1 MTPSSSSGTSAVTV
15 LHLRCHRP
23 AFDTYRQVFAVL
35 ADITPVVQALPPD
48 SALLQLAGAVKYF
61 GRAPV
66 ELADLLQTRL
76 AARFGLI
83 TTGGLGNN
91 RMMATLAADT
101 ARPGTVQALPDDP
114 TAARAF
120 LHAQDVRLLPGIGL
134 ALERKLRRYG
144 IDTIGELAAV
154 PVATV
159 QRIAGAS
166 TGRLLAER
174 AHGTDRR
181 TITPAGPPATITST
195 RRFDHDVLDPAEVRR
210 ALLDLALDLGAR
222 LRAAGQSART
232 VELQVTY
239 ADRSS
244 TTKSRTLPEATGHS
258 PVLRDVL
265 YALFGA
271 LGLERARI
279 RAVTARAGGLTSTSV
294 GVQGVQL
301 TFDAATEAVRTLEPV
316 LDKAA
321 ARYGIGAVAPAVLS
335 VPRAGR
341 NAITAGRSAQSAWT
355 RPGER
360 A

>member
-1 MTPSSSSGTSAVTV
+1 MITHQAAVTV

-23 AFDTYRQVFAVL
+23 GFEVYRQLFGVL
-35 ADITPVVQALPPD
+35 GDITPVVQALPPD
-48 SALLQLAGAVKYF
+48 SALLELAGAVRYF
-61 GRAPV
+61 GQSPA

-76 AARFGLI
+76 AARFGLV
-83 TTGGLGNN
+83 TTGGLGDS
-91 RMMATLAADT
+91 RLMATIAADT
-101 ARPGTVQALPDDP
+101 ARPGTVQVLPDDP
-114 TAARAF
+114 AAARAF
-120 LHAQDVRLLPGIGL
+120 LHAQDVRLLPGIGP
-134 ALERKLRRYG
+134 ALEKKFRRYG

-174 AHGTDRR
+174 ANGTDRR
-181 TITPAGPPATITST
+181 IVTPTGPPATITSI

-239 ADRSS
+239 ADRSA
-244 TTKSRTLPEATGHS
+244 TTRSRTLSEATGHS
-258 PVLRDVL
+258 PALRKVL
-265 YALFGA
+265 YLIFGA

-279 RAVTARAGGLTSTSV
+279 RAVTARAGGLATV
-294 GVQGVQL
+294 GATHGVQL
-301 TFDAATEAVRTLEPV
+301 TFDAATEAARTLEPV

-321 ARYGIGAVAPAVLS
+321 ARYGIGAVAPAAVATARRQ
-335 VPRAGR
+335 PRTPAR
-341 NAITAGRSAQSAWT
+341 
-355 RPGER
+355 
-360 A
+360 